1 MQGVAAGL
9 HALVRPPEPVDEAAL
24 MARAA
29 ARSVGVYPAGWAY
42 AVPRS
47 DGGAVVLGYATLP
60 EPAIREGV
68 RRLAEAVAEVRDAP
82 ASPPPSAAAVA
93 ALMTLA

>member
-1 MQGVAAGL
+1 MGAAG
-9 HALVRPPEPVDEAAL
+9 H
-24 MARAA
+24 
-29 ARSVGVYPAGWAY
+29 PAGGCARP
-42 AVPRS
+42 AGPTRCRG

-82 ASPPPSAAAVA
+82 ASPPPTAATVA